1 LTKSPYRC
9 LEDGQYYVNGGDGAA
24 SLLGLNAALWRAR
37 SLLISGFTA
46 SGPRPIVAASNA
58 GIAHSDVKVA
68 LLCPYMGRQ
77 HKMATIVPANDHP
90 LLSLVTED
98 ADRCRGEREEP
109 ASLRG

>member
-1 LTKSPYRC
+1 MLGTTPPEINSAYTDPCAPKPTMPTLYQSLT
-9 LEDGQYYVNGGDGAA
+9 N
-24 SLLGLNAALWRAR
+24 
-37 SLLISGFTA
+37 LLISGFTA
-46 SGPRPIVAASNA
+46 SGPRPIVTASNA
-58 GIAHSDVKVA
+58 GIAHPDVKVA
-68 LLCPYMGRQ
+68 LLCPYIGRQ